1 MVNDLNNPLAF
12 NNEVI
17 NKKKLQRLMYLTF
30 HNYGVIRSTVIADKV
45 KNLTFHYATM
55 SGISLSV
62 EDLRVPSRKRTL
74 IGLTTNE
81 VDTTEQNY
89 SSGSITTVERFQKVI
104 DIWNNANNTLKDEV
118 LTYFRESDPLNPL
131 YI

>member
-1 MVNDLNNPLAF
+1 MKNNLKQQLVF

-17 NKKKLQRLMYLTF
+17 NKKKLQKLMYLTF
-30 HNYGVIRSTVIADKV
+30 QNYGIIKSSLIADRV

-55 SGISLSV
+55 SGISLSI
-62 EDLRVPSRKRTL
+62 EDLRVPFRKRSL

-81 VDTTEQNY
+81 VDITEQNY
-89 SSGSITTVERFQKVI
+89 NGGNITAVERFQKVI

-118 LTYFRESDPLNPL
+118 LTYFRRVIHLTRC
-131 YI
+131 I